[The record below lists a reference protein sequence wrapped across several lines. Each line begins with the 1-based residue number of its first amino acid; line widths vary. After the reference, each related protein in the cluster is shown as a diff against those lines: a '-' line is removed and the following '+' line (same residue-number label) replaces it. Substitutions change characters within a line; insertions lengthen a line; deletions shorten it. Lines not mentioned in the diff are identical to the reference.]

1 MPRGDRLLNPAPT
14 SHLRYPRSSKS
25 SRARDRHMPAER
37 FDGRRVLYHY
47 LNQSLRVQN
56 DDQELIQDILS
67 RLINTLGIWFP
78 VDSYKLLPI
87 ALPHVV
93 RDPTCR
99 PRRRRG
105 SVTDDE
111 WGSPNQDGYIRDDNS
126 LVKGL
131 TRSLDISPASFSP
144 YEKRRLGAGFVAAH
158 VWSRARSGG
167 YSTRNPITNSFWP
180 NLVWLPADLARLTDR
195 ADSFAQVFVQAT
207 ARRIYRQVEMQQQLS
222 QYVEEAWRY
231 LPDVDRIASDTA
243 IESRLPRVSNL
254 NFFDVSPDY
263 IARRV
268 ATIRRTTKAL
278 ESIRSGTPSQDGR
291 VRPRRYREGLCELRW
306 DRVEPLWDHLV
317 QYADAVEATI
327 CNNTSDSNR

>member
-1 MPRGDRLLNPAPT
+1 
-14 SHLRYPRSSKS
+14 
-25 SRARDRHMPAER
+25 MPAER

-56 DDQELIQDILS
+56 DDQDLIQDILS

-131 TRSLDISPASFSP
+131 TRSLDVSPASFSP

-158 VWSRARSGG
+158 VWPKARSGG

-195 ADSFAQVFVQAT
+195 ADSFAQVFVQAL
-207 ARRIYRQVEMQQQLS
+207 AWKIYRQVGMQKQIS

-231 LPDVDRIASDTA
+231 LPDVDQIAGDTA
-243 IESRLPRVSNL
+243 IESRLPPVSNL
-254 NFFDVSPDY
+254 NFFDVPRDY

-268 ATIRRTTKAL
+268 AIIRRTAIAL
-278 ESIRSGTPSQDGR
+278 ESTRSRTPSKHLT
-291 VRPRRYREGLCELRW
+291 VRPTRFRDGLGELRW
-306 DRVEPLWDHLV
+306 DRVESLWEFLV
-317 QYADAVEATI
+317 RYSDAVEITM
-327 CNNTSDSNR
+327 DNRINDP